1 MSRADAAL
9 TQSVIRL
16 DHLCCGKEA
25 LLARELLAPYSE
37 ISDVKIS
44 LTDRR
49 ASIEHRTSLPAS
61 EIVRVLN
68 SGHLGASVSEAN
80 SSRAGSGWRAY
91 DFLRAA
97 STTLLVVLYGIALI
111 FHNIG
116 NGSRAIQPAW
126 GSVLL
131 SWQLFYAAY
140 HAVLRRSPNV
150 ELLMA
155 IAAAGS
161 VALGEIVDAAS
172 VGAIVA
178 VMDVVKLIAIERFAR
193 QLRGAAGAPPT
204 VGVVGGGSIA
214 VSAIRPG
221 TVFAVRAG
229 DAIPADGRVSAGR
242 ASVDESRL
250 TGEALPQPKELGDD
264 VSGGSVV
271 ASGYLEVEA
280 ERPADESFQARVAGL
295 VREAEGTLSE
305 AEAQVARFARYYT
318 PAVVTV
324 AAVLGCFQGFRQF
337 LVVLVAGCPCAL
349 LGAAPFAHGAALAAL
364 AARHRLLLKRTG
376 ALEALAKIK
385 AVGLDK
391 TGTLTKGQFELISLT
406 PTVARGRLEPWPRE
420 SLHRWVAA
428 VEVRDAHPIARSLV
442 QSYTGCAVN
451 FAGGDGLPDVDG
463 FKRVGRNGVY
473 ARVEGRTV
481 GVGNAEFVAETIG
494 DASAAPAADVATG
507 TYAGGGRTVLYA
519 TVDGAVAAVLVLEDA
534 LRSDAWSTVD
544 QLKCLGVRPIMLTGD
559 RHENAARV
567 ADLVGIAAADVHA
580 ALLPAEKARLVLE
593 CSALGEIFSDV
604 EGERWARQGESIN
617 AQLIASSSSFVRRMM
632 TRMNER
638 VDLIRASPSF
648 KALRMP
654 LLDGADRER
663 TESDAAAAAAEAA
676 AAIEDGGGS
685 NGSNGGSN
693 GNGNHNGGNHNGGGA
708 SMARDNK
715 KNLVGFVGDGLNDCA
730 ALASAHVGIV
740 LQEVGSQATVDAASA
755 VLQGELS
762 QLPLAILL
770 ARRAM
775 DLVKANVV
783 LALAFNGAVVLCAA
797 TVGLP
802 LWASV
807 AADNAGLL
815 LVLCNSLW
823 PLCWTIAPPERAP
836 EDVAAARAQEPVVE
850 RGNKPPTPT
859 FFGLRPPTPSKYLP
873 GGGPPAAAPPPSAPP
888 PSAPPPSSFP
898 ASPPAPADLQLS
910 ADPASPPIPYGSPST
925 LPPWPAGYVGPGPQG

>member
-1 MSRADAAL
+1 MGGGGRGA
-9 TQSVIRL
+9 
-16 DHLCCGKEA
+16 
-25 LLARELLAPYSE
+25 
-37 ISDVKIS
+37 
-44 LTDRR
+44 RR
-49 ASIEHRTSLPAS
+49 APD
-61 EIVRVLN
+61 
-68 SGHLGASVSEAN
+68 
-80 SSRAGSGWRAY
+80 RA
-91 DFLRAA
+91 L
-97 STTLLVVLYGIALI
+97 
-111 FHNIG
+111 
-116 NGSRAIQPAW
+116 
-126 GSVLL
+126 
-131 SWQLFYAAY
+131 
-140 HAVLRRSPNV
+140 
-150 ELLMA
+150 
-155 IAAAGS
+155 
-161 VALGEIVDAAS
+161 
-172 VGAIVA
+172 
-178 VMDVVKLIAIERFAR
+178 
-193 QLRGAAGAPPT
+193 
-204 VGVVGGGSIA
+204 
-214 VSAIRPG
+214 
-221 TVFAVRAG
+221 
-229 DAIPADGRVSAGR
+229 
-242 ASVDESRL
+242 
-250 TGEALPQPKELGDD
+250 
-264 VSGGSVV
+264 
-271 ASGYLEVEA
+271 
-280 ERPADESFQARVAGL
+280 
-295 VREAEGTLSE
+295 
-305 AEAQVARFARYYT
+305 
-318 PAVVTV
+318 
-324 AAVLGCFQGFRQF
+324 
-337 LVVLVAGCPCAL
+337 
-349 LGAAPFAHGAALAAL
+349 
-364 AARHRLLLKRTG
+364 
-376 ALEALAKIK
+376 
-385 AVGLDK
+385 
-391 TGTLTKGQFELISLT
+391 
-406 PTVARGRLEPWPRE
+406 
-420 SLHRWVAA
+420 
-428 VEVRDAHPIARSLV
+428 LV

-632 TRMNER
+632 SKMNER

-685 NGSNGGSN
+685 NGGGSNGGSN
-693 GNGNHNGGNHNGGGA
+693 GNHNGGNNGGGGA

-740 LQEVGSQATVDAASA
+740 LQQVGSQATVDAASA

-836 EDVAAARAQEPVVE
+836 EDVAAARAQAPVVE

-873 GGGPPAAAPPPSAPP
+873 GGGPPAAAPGAG
-888 PSAPPPSSFP
+888 SAPPPSSFP
-898 ASPPAPADLQLS
+898 ASPPARRQICAVGGSGAVPNPIRIAINVAAVARRLRRPWSGLRYS
-910 ADPASPPIPYGSPST
+910 ARVTSLRLIGLRSRSSRTRLRGSRP
-925 LPPWPAGYVGPGPQG
+925 